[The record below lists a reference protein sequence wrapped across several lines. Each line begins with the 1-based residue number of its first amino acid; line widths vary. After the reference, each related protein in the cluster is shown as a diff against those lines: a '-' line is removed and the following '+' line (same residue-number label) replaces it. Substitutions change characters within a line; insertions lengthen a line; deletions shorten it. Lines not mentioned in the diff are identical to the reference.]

1 MSVED
6 LNEGGPG
13 VLFRVDYQTVNRRGR
28 DMQSYGTNILVRA
41 PDPESI
47 GQRLT
52 WLYAFRRWL
61 EPAHRIEV
69 TRCERVF
76 DKWPV

>member
-1 MSVED
+1 MTAITD
-6 LNEGGPG
+6 LNENGLG

-28 DMQSYGTNILVRA
+28 DLRSYGCNVLVRA

-52 WLYAFRRWL
+52 QLYQFRRWL

-69 TRCERVF
+69 TRCERV
-76 DKWPV
+76 WE